1 SVDHTCFGINGYDTI
16 LLVDIDLT
24 KFRSWYGN
32 KVSDI
37 TQFKGTM
44 KRIIEL
50 EPKTGISS
58 HLLEPVTE
66 NLREQLIDFEAAF
79 DQRDKRIL
87 ELISQGHNTIEKLSL
102 VPAIYPRI
110 PHEVFLT
117 FEEIMIEK
125 HVDLL
130 LENGLIL
137 VEDGQFQVQKA

>member
-1 SVDHTCFGINGYDTI
+1 MEV
-16 LLVDIDLT
+16 
-24 KFRSWYGN
+24 
-32 KVSDI
+32 
-37 TQFKGTM
+37 
-44 KRIIEL
+44 
-50 EPKTGISS
+50 IS
-58 HLLEPVTE
+58 HAH
-66 NLREQLIDFEAAF
+66 D
-79 DQRDKRIL
+79 
-87 ELISQGHNTIEKLSL
+87 TIEKLRL